1 MNIRKIIIGIA
12 LISLTQA
19 SSVFA
24 ISPKTELRHLMRDS
38 ISELCVV
45 RSSGTSLE
53 AIQISNPSVAKDG
66 SGWVKAG
73 SQSARAK
80 DIFYLNFI
88 TKQFSCSDREWK
100 KKWENLRKRKY
111 LSWVPY
117 NNELSTGLL
126 NKWNNGAASIEQFIQ
141 TDNIC
146 SYSAAVSS
154 WHNCIGSTVLPNGMS
169 WEGKY
174 QRGCPSGKGKISG
187 DFGYIEG
194 VITSSSGYL
203 TGIRG
208 VVYSKNVRLMS
219 IEVKDF
225 IIKIL
230 C

>member
-1 MNIRKIIIGIA
+1 MNIRKIIIGIT

-53 AIQISNPSVAKDG
+53 AIRISNPAVAKDG

-73 SQSARAK
+73 SQSARTK

-208 VVYSKNVRLMS
+208 VLYLNNVRVMFL
-219 IEVKDF
+219 EVKDF
-225 IIKIL
+225 VTNIL

>member
-1 MNIRKIIIGIA
+1 
-12 LISLTQA
+12 
-19 SSVFA
+19 
-24 ISPKTELRHLMRDS
+24 MRDS

-45 RSSGTSLE
+45 RGSGTSLE
-53 AIQISNPSVAKDG
+53 AVQISNPSVAKDG

-73 SQSARAK
+73 TQSARAK

-88 TKQFSCSDREWK
+88 TKQFSCSDRHWK

-117 NNELSTGLL
+117 NNELSTELL
-126 NKWNNGAASIEQFIQ
+126 NKWNNGAASLEQFIQ
-141 TDNIC
+141 TGNIC

-225 IIKIL
+225 TIKIL